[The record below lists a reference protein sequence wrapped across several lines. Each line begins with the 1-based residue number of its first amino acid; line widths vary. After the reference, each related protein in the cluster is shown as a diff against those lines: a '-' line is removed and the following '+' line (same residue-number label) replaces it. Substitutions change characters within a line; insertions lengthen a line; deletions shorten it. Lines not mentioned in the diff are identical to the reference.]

1 MVTTDELLYLKNVGA
16 RSHAMF
22 FSLDEG
28 LAKAFGPFWRYQLD
42 CQFSQFTAKTDKMGW
57 IGSAVQLVAPKRPQN
72 FDFFLG
78 DEYSCYMKSIATYAP
93 KKDIICNSFLGSV
106 NYIYVVGT
114 R

>member
-42 CQFSQFTAKTDKMGW
+42 CQFSQFTAKTDKMG
-57 IGSAVQLVAPKRPQN
+57 
-72 FDFFLG
+72 
-78 DEYSCYMKSIATYAP
+78 
-93 KKDIICNSFLGSV
+93 
-106 NYIYVVGT
+106 
-114 R
+114 